1 MSSYE
6 SIQLMNQQIKKY
18 MKSLEP
24 LTTQLQEAFALNEKY
39 ISQIML
45 PYNRIFNQMEV
56 LNKAIALPDSNI
68 NQIKR
73 LSEGLDSVLPKYV
86 FDFQA
91 TSTFIEALKIPSY
104 SNPKFLLDF
113 SEFGKNLLLVTD
125 KLYGSYSNLRT
136 LVGETLITLNAMPDY
151 LIKPALNTSA
161 QYKALRD
168 LKFIEADNTY
178 ILEEDFDEILNEAC
192 DSTDADISRVE
203 PNWTIVL
210 KGAEQSLASS
220 NPDKVRHT
228 ITSLRELITQIIH
241 RFAPDDSVKEQY
253 KDSKCYHKKKPT
265 RRARLHYILTNR
277 YGNDILLDFVD
288 KDIEATLALFDIYQT
303 GTHKIIS
310 TISNEELSF
319 IVKRTKVL
327 ISQLLDRKE

>member
-6 SIQLMNQQIKKY
+6 LIQLMNQQMQKY

-45 PYNRIFNQMEV
+45 PYNRIFDQIEV
-56 LNKAIALPDSNI
+56 LHKAIALPDSKI

-73 LSEGLDSVLPKYV
+73 LSESLDRVLPKYA
-86 FDFQA
+86 FDFQTA
-91 TSTFIEALKIPSY
+91 STFIEALKIPNY

-136 LVGETLITLNAMPDY
+136 LVGETLITLDAMPDY

-161 QYKALRD
+161 QYKTLRD
-168 LKFIEADNTY
+168 LKFIETDNTY
-178 ILEEDFDEILNEAC
+178 ILEEDFDEIVNEAC

-203 PNWTIVL
+203 PKWTILL

-241 RFAPDDSVKEQY
+241 RLAPDDSIKEKY
-253 KDSKCYHKKKPT
+253 KDSKWYHKGKPT
-265 RRARLHYILTNR
+265 RRARLHYILTKV

-288 KDIEATLALFDIYQT
+288 KDIEAILALFDIYQS

-310 TISNEELSF
+310 IISNVELSF
-319 IVKRTKVL
+319 IVKRTKL
-327 ISQLLDRKE
+327 FISQVLRGKE

>member
-1 MSSYE
+1 MSSYYD
-6 SIQLMNQQIKKY
+6 SIQLMNQQMKKY
-18 MKSLEP
+18 TKSLEP
-24 LTTQLQEAFALNEKY
+24 LTIQLQEAFALNEKY

-45 PYNRIFNQMEV
+45 PYNRIFNQIEV
-56 LNKAIALPDSNI
+56 LHKAIALPDSKI
-68 NQIKR
+68 NQITL
-73 LSEGLDSVLPKYV
+73 LSESLDKVLPKYV

-91 TSTFIEALKIPSY
+91 TSTFIEALKIPNY

-136 LVGETLITLNAMPDY
+136 LVGERLITLDAMPDY

-161 QYKALRD
+161 QYKVLRD
-168 LKFIEADNTY
+168 LKFIETDNTY
-178 ILEEDFDEILNEAC
+178 ILEEDFDEIINEAC

-203 PNWTIVL
+203 PKWTVLL
-210 KGAEQSLASS
+210 KGAEQSLVSS

-241 RFAPDDSVKEQY
+241 RFAPDDSIKEQY
-253 KDSKCYHKKKPT
+253 KDSKWYHEKKPT

-288 KDIEATLALFDIYQT
+288 KDIEATLALFDIYQI
-303 GTHKIIS
+303 GTHKITS

-327 ISQLLDRKE
+327 ISQLIK